1 MLSSSPRRPAAL
13 TPVTC
18 CAVVTLG
25 LLTGCAEPEPDAP
38 DAPAEEATEEAAPQ
52 TYEGAE
58 GAEADDED
66 GDGDAAEEDET
77 IGPLDEDQMMNL
89 LLAPGELPES
99 AEGHSTYSGL
109 GYFEEYIAV
118 ERSEYQETFGESECS
133 QAMDQVN
140 LELVGQ
146 DPQTGVMHEY
156 RLPTASGASGV
167 EASAEVYVWML
178 SYPEGTEVES
188 SGIWEDIAEYCEA
201 SPLEAEGDQ
210 IEIEPFT
217 LDSAEWPMS
226 GISRQIEMEDPED
239 GDTQVIEGYSVTADF
254 GSNLLM
260 MTAVAV
266 DAETFTEIAEAQAA
280 KLAQYED

>member
-1 MLSSSPRRPAAL
+1 M
-13 TPVTC
+13 TC
-18 CAVVTLG
+18 CAVVALG
-25 LLTGCAEPEPDAP
+25 LLTGCVEPEPDSQEP
-38 DAPAEEATEEAAPQ
+38 PAETATEEAAPQ
-52 TYEGAE
+52 TYEGTE
-58 GAEADDED
+58 GAEPDDED
-66 GDGDAAEEDET
+66 GEGDTAEETES
-77 IGPLDEDQMMNL
+77 IGPLDEEQMMEL

-118 ERSEYQETFGESECS
+118 ERSEYQDAFGQSECA
-133 QAMDQVN
+133 QDMDRVN
-140 LELVGQ
+140 LELVGE

-167 EASAEVYVWML
+167 DASAEVYVWML
-178 SYPEGTEVES
+178 SYPEGTGVES
-188 SGIWEDIAEYCEA
+188 NGIWENIAEHCAA

-210 IEIEPFT
+210 IEIEAFT
-217 LDSAEWPMS
+217 LDSTEWPMS

-239 GDTQVIEGYSVTADF
+239 GDLQVIEGYSVTADF

-266 DAETFTEIAEAQAA
+266 DAETFTEIAEAQAE